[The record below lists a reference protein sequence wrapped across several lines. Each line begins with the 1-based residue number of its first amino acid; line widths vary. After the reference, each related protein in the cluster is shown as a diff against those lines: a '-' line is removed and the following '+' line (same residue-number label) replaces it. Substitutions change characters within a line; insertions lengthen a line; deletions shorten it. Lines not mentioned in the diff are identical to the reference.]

1 MSVVKKI
8 QKHQVVRFIV
18 VGAGCAAVEFF
29 LFTILVEHY
38 HIQYLAAN
46 LVSLLVAVVLNY
58 IISRK
63 TVFEPGKHTAN
74 VEFIIFVLFTGIGV
88 ALNQF
93 LLWYFVDQ
101 LVLNV
106 MLGKVFAIG
115 LVAVFNFFTKKHI
128 VFKN

>member
-1 MSVVKKI
+1 MSLVRKI
-8 QKHQVVRFIV
+8 QKHQVIRFII

-29 LFTILVEHY
+29 LFTILVDFY
-38 HIQYLAAN
+38 NVQYLAAN
-46 LVSLLVAVVLNY
+46 LISLLVAVVLNY
-58 IISRK
+58 VISRK

-93 LLWYFVDQ
+93 LVWYFVDQ
-101 LVLNV
+101 LVLDV
-106 MLGKVFAIG
+106 RLGKVFAIG
-115 LVAVFNFFTKKHI
+115 IVAVFNFFTKKHI